1 MMADVSEKSYE
12 FLWWWPMSTQP
23 LSLLDRERIS
33 IHCSP
38 GEPVETLAG
47 CEVGVKSWVLMLVKS
62 VWKSVMKGAVCIDG
76 GMSMVVVVMML
87 KGAPMDME
95 FMRACDVL
103 MLKSTG
109 EPCSWVPKVVLKSR
123 FCWA

>member
-12 FLWWWPMSTQP
+12 FLWWPMSTQP

-47 CEVGVKSWVLMLVKS
+47 CDVVEKSCELMLVNS
-62 VWKSVMKGAVCIDG
+62 CWKSVIWKGAVCIDG
-76 GMSMVVVVMML
+76 GISMVVVVMML

-109 EPCSWVPKVVLKSR
+109 DPCSWVPNVVLKSR